1 MGFTPAAPQQIKA
14 PFWSPK
20 RSVLSPFFLD
30 SSRWEQKPA
39 EKLHF
44 FSLLFFVFSLV
55 FICRFYFFSLFL

>member
-1 MGFTPAAPQQIKA
+1 MSSRDRLGMGFTPAAPQQIKA

-30 SSRWEQKPA
+30 SSRWERKPA

-44 FSLLFFVFSLV
+44 FSLLFFVFFSS
-55 FICRFYFFSLFL
+55 FYL